1 MSGCATFVSF
11 GREGPFFYNCPG
23 QNRKLPWCPPPLNVG
38 GSCWSFAGPPP
49 CLEWHGTSRTHRRS
63 PLAVSLHVVNGGATS
78 PSLTSSIG
86 RASGDLNQHPSILAE
101 DEFFAEYEK
110 KEKCGLFGI
119 WGTPDAAQQ
128 TYQGLFAQQHRGQES
143 AGMVVSDGVELHG
156 HTGMGLV
163 SQIFTPRLLREELA
177 GHGAIGH
184 VRYSTT
190 GSSKLC
196 NAQPLLRQYL
206 MGPVA
211 VAHNGNLINA
221 ALLRRQYEEH
231 GHIFQSTTDTEII
244 VHLLAK
250 PTHVDKHDPLPHVL
264 KHLQGAFSLLF
275 LFPNRMEACRDPWGI
290 RPLALGQT
298 KEGHWC
304 VASETCAFD
313 ALDAQYIR
321 EIEPGEIVR
330 IDDSGIQSRRFDEPV
345 ARLAHCVFEHV
356 YFANPAS
363 KLFGQNV
370 HLAREAMG
378 RALAREAPVSADFV
392 MPMPDSG
399 RSAALGFAKESGT
412 PFEEG
417 IVPNRFVGRT
427 FILPGQAARDRAVA
441 AKLNIIPDVIEG
453 RRVVIVEDSVVRGTT
468 TRSKM
473 RALRRAGAKEIH
485 LRVSCPPIRHPC
497 FYGID
502 FPTSQELIAHNRTV
516 DDIRRYL
523 EVDSLAYLSL
533 EGMLSAMKRPSD
545 DYCTA
550 CWSGDY
556 KIPIDYAQSKFSFER
571 DQLKMF

>member
-1 MSGCATFVSF
+1 MSI
-11 GREGPFFYNCPG
+11 
-23 QNRKLPWCPPPLNVG
+23 PL
-38 GSCWSFAGPPP
+38 
-49 CLEWHGTSRTHRRS
+49 E
-63 PLAVSLHVVNGGATS
+63 
-78 PSLTSSIG
+78 
-86 RASGDLNQHPSILAE
+86 IL
-101 DEFFAEYEK
+101 DEYEK

-119 WGTPDAAQQ
+119 WGAKDAAQI

-143 AGMVVSDGVELHG
+143 AGIAVSNGTALAG
-156 HTGMGLV
+156 HAGMGLV
-163 SQIFTPRLLREELA
+163 SQVFTPRLMREELA

-221 ALLRRQYEEH
+221 SLLRREYEQH

-250 PTHVDKHDPLPHVL
+250 PSHVERHDPLPHVL

-275 LFPNRMEACRDPWGI
+275 LFPNRIEAARDPWGF
-290 RPLALGQT
+290 RPLVLGKTTNDQ
-298 KEGHWC
+298 WC

-313 ALDAQYIR
+313 AIGATYIR
-321 EIEPGEIVR
+321 EVEPGEIVR
-330 IDDSGIQSRRFDEPV
+330 IDDAGIQSRQFEPPAPEQ
-345 ARLAHCVFEHV
+345 ARCMFEHV

-363 KLFGQNV
+363 KVFDQTV
-370 HLAREAMG
+370 HLARQEMG
-378 RALAREAPVSADFV
+378 RRLALEAPVEADFI

-399 RSAALGFAKESGT
+399 RSAALGFARQSAI

-441 AKLNIIPDVIEG
+441 AKLNIIPDVIAG
-453 RRVVIVEDSVVRGTT
+453 KRIVIVEDSVVRGTT

-473 RALRRAGAKEIH
+473 RAIRNAGAKEIH

-502 FPTSQELIAHNRTV
+502 FPTSTELIAHNRTV
-516 DDIRRYL
+516 EEVRDFL

-533 EGMLSAMKRPSD
+533 EGLFACMKFPASQ
-545 DYCTA
+545 YCSA
-550 CWSGDY
+550 CWSGKY
-556 KIPIDYAQSKFSFER
+556 KVPVDQQQSKFHFER
-571 DQLKMF
+571 NQLQMF

>member
-1 MSGCATFVSF
+1 LFP
-11 GREGPFFYNCPG
+11 RE
-23 QNRKLPWCPPPLNVG
+23 NR
-38 GSCWSFAGPPP
+38 SSSSA
-49 CLEWHGTSRTHRRS
+49 
-63 PLAVSLHVVNGGATS
+63 AATS
-78 PSLTSSIG
+78 
-86 RASGDLNQHPSILAE
+86 AAE
-101 DEFFAEYEK
+101 LELFEEYEK

-119 WGTPDAAQQ
+119 WGSKESSHIC
-128 TYQGLFAQQHRGQES
+128 YQGLFAQQHRGQES
-143 AGMVVSDGVELHG
+143 AGIVVTDGTQLHG
-156 HTGMGLV
+156 HQGMGLV
-163 SQIFTPRLLREELA
+163 SHVFNPRMLREDLA
-177 GHGAIGH
+177 GFAGIGH

-206 MGPVA
+206 LGPIA

-221 ALLRRQYEEH
+221 QLLRRQYEEH

-250 PTHVDKHDPLPHVL
+250 PTHVDKHDPLLHVMR
-264 KHLQGAFSLLF
+264 HLQGAFSLLI
-275 LFPNRMEACRDPWGI
+275 LFPDRMEAVRDPWGI
-290 RPLALGQT
+290 RPLVLGKT
-298 KEGHWC
+298 AEGHWV

-313 ALDAQYIR
+313 AIGATLVR

-330 IDDSGIQSRRFDEPV
+330 IDNNGIHSRRFTEP
-345 ARLAHCVFEHV
+345 APERAMCVFEHV

-363 KLFGQNV
+363 RIFGQNV
-370 HLAREAMG
+370 HLVRESYG
-378 RALAREAPVSADFV
+378 RALAQESPVDADYV

-399 RSAALGFAKESGT
+399 RSAALGYSKESKIQ
-412 PFEEG
+412 FEEG

-427 FILPGQAARDRAVA
+427 FILPGQAERDRAVSV
-441 AKLNIIPDVIEG
+441 KLNIIPDVIAG
-453 RRVVIVEDSVVRGTT
+453 KRIIIVEDSVVRGTT

-473 RALRRAGAKEIH
+473 RAIRRAGAQEIH

-502 FPTSQELIAHNRTV
+502 FPTSEELIAHNRTV
-516 DDIRRYL
+516 EQVRAFL

-533 EGMLSAMKRPSD
+533 EGMLSCQKHRKE

-556 KIPIDYAQSKFSFER
+556 KIPIDRPQSKFSFER
-571 DQLKMF
+571 DQLTMF

>member
-1 MSGCATFVSF
+1 
-11 GREGPFFYNCPG
+11 
-23 QNRKLPWCPPPLNVG
+23 LP
-38 GSCWSFAGPPP
+38 
-49 CLEWHGTSRTHRRS
+49 
-63 PLAVSLHVVNGGATS
+63 VSLPQFDDA
-78 PSLTSSIG
+78 LL
-86 RASGDLNQHPSILAE
+86 D
-101 DEFFAEYEK
+101 EYEK

-119 WGTPDAAQQ
+119 WGPKEASQIVYT
-128 TYQGLFAQQHRGQES
+128 GLFAQQHRGQES
-143 AGMVVSDGVELHG
+143 AGIAVTDGMMLHG

-163 SQIFTPRLLREELA
+163 SQVFPQRMLREELV
-177 GHGAIGH
+177 GNGSIGH

-196 NAQPLLRQYL
+196 NAQPLLRQFSL
-206 MGPVA
+206 GPVA

-221 ALLRRQYEEH
+221 NLLRADYERH
-231 GHIFQSTTDTEII
+231 GHIFQSTTDTEVI

-250 PTHVDKHDPLPHVL
+250 PTHAEKADPLPHVL

-275 LFPNRMEACRDPWGI
+275 LFPDRIEACRDPWGI
-290 RPLALGQT
+290 RPLVLGRT
-298 KEGHWC
+298 SDGHYC

-313 ALDAQYIR
+313 AIDAEFVR
-321 EIEPGEIVR
+321 EIEPAEIVR
-330 IDDSGIQSRRFDEPV
+330 IDDNGLTSRHYDHPATER
-345 ARLAHCVFEHV
+345 AHCVFEHV

-363 KLFGQNV
+363 NVFGQNV
-370 HLAREAMG
+370 HLAREALG
-378 RALAREAPVSADFV
+378 RQLAREAPVEADFI

-399 RSAALGFAKESGT
+399 RSAALGFARESKI

-441 AKLNIIPDVIEG
+441 VKLNIIPDVVKD

-473 RALRRAGAKEIH
+473 RALRKAGAKEIH

-516 DDIRRYL
+516 EQIGDFL

-533 EGMLSAMKRPSD
+533 DGMLSAMKHPKRE
-545 DYCTA
+545 YCTA
-550 CWSGDY
+550 CWSGHY
-556 KIPIDYAQSKFSFER
+556 KIPIDEPQSKFNFER
-571 DQLKMF
+571 DQLRMF